1 MLKIWFLIDLSK
13 CHLIFFSQN
22 VNKITF
28 CTGLMI
34 HGVVKVGGVNEELGI
49 LGDVHYTKDWP
60 ILYTFQPIHIHF
72 ISCIYYYSS
81 RPFGPSLSPSLFLS
95 PSLSPSLSRALWHPV
110 SELPIRGGGLCWT
123 KQGVW
128 EKEGCLNKRTI
139 LFWKKTHLLI
149 QLGWDVFYNMLF

>member
-1 MLKIWFLIDLSK
+1 MNLSK
-13 CHLIFFSQN
+13 SHLIFFSQN

-81 RPFGPSLSPSLFLS
+81 RPFGPSLSPSLPLLPFLS
-95 PSLSPSLSRALWHPV
+95 LSPSPSLSRALWHPV
-110 SELPIRGGGLCWT
+110 SELPIRGEGAVLDKARGVREGRVF
-123 KQGVW
+123 KQADDFV
-128 EKEGCLNKRTI
+128 L
-139 LFWKKTHLLI
+139 KKDTSSYSI
-149 QLGWDVFYNMLF
+149 RLGRFL